1 MYHSIDFIPDTLSLE
16 DYLKLK
22 YPSLWIANTAAGPDQ
37 DASDMYDDLAYNVG
51 DPVLY
56 KGVLYIC
63 TSAHDSGNTFDAS
76 KFRRAKKLYFNTWED
91 WFLLPASRPLFNPPK
106 IRKRTL
112 EIPGRD
118 GLLDLSKS
126 DTGYSVFENSEGS
139 WEFIVENDHEDW
151 AVLYSRI
158 MNQIHGADVKL
169 ILEDDPF
176 YYRPGSVSVNQWVSD
191 AAYSKITIDYSV
203 EPYKY
208 VICSGDR
215 EWLWDPFDFETGV
228 IRDYIFDV
236 AAETSFTFT
245 GGRKPIR
252 PKIYYTNAT
261 NLKVTWKR
269 IEPKYDGTTEYTTI
283 WTDEIPNGTG
293 SVDSKFYVS
302 DADYKVTFEKKN
314 ASGSAIAGQLRFD
327 YREGSL

>member
-1 MYHSIDFIPDTLSLE
+1 M
-16 DYLKLK
+16 
-22 YPSLWIANTAAGPDQ
+22 
-37 DASDMYDDLAYNVG
+37 
-51 DPVLY
+51 
-56 KGVLYIC
+56 
-63 TSAHDSGNTFDAS
+63 
-76 KFRRAKKLYFNTWED
+76 
-91 WFLLPASRPLFNPPK
+91 
-106 IRKRTL
+106 
-112 EIPGRD
+112 
-118 GLLDLSKS
+118 LDLSKS

-151 AVLYSRI
+151 TVLYSRI

-236 AAETSFTFT
+236 AEETSFTFT

-252 PKIYYTNAT
+252 PKIYYTNAA

-293 SVDSKFYVS
+293 SVYSKFYVS
-302 DADYKVTFEKKN
+302 DADYKVTFAKKDS
-314 ASGSAIAGQLRFD
+314 SGSAIAGQLRFD